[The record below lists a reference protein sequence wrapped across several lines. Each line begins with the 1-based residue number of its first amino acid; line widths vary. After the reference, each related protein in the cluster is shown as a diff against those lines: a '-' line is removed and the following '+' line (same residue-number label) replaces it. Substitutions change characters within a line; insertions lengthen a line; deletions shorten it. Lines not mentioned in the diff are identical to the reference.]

1 MDIEVGNDDD
11 VNNREMSGSPV
22 SFQPK
27 PDIFFSD
34 PIFVPTGANR
44 GYYSVMA
51 ANTTG
56 VPLKVGQVIE
66 TGASGKPNIDITN
79 DCKAS
84 ADGFSILIP
93 SKSYTREVRVSAKI
107 PYSSFSYYDMTPKQI
122 PVYIDKN
129 QTFSYE
135 RNFVSSS
142 SFDVDGYVYFER
154 TTVPVYN
161 ATTGTYTFGYPVLPV
176 GKHDFLLRATENY
189 YYQGLFN
196 AEDGACHL
204 IAEGKDTN
212 NQPCYLISDYD
223 YFTGPKVKSNFLYT
237 QHYILNT
244 LIPKLK
250 MARNSYYIKV
260 RASRLRPDFSKGAQE
275 MSIFRHESATG
286 WMNFTLTKENPLKLT
301 VYDGKYDKTSEVSVP
316 VPADVNWNMYQ
327 RVLLSY
333 HHNGMISFYINN
345 AALDHE
351 TLPYL
356 ELPEYSA
363 GSGRIT
369 FGQGFVGTMWASTPK
384 RMANSPKR
392 TGLSPEEEQTL
403 DITILKDL
411 NIGTY
416 DVVLYL
422 KTDEG
427 LVDPLALTIRKTGT
441 APEWAVDKG
450 KLRNMQICAQVLMAG
465 NIHGSYENPIQM
477 TATLEITQDLA
488 LNDTWSWVSLNVAS
502 PLASDV
508 NRLLKKGLWSNG
520 DQLKDPEAQ
529 SFYTYN
535 LGKWT
540 ALLQRRQE
548 DHLLKG
554 YNHTRGLDHADPG
567 VLIGRRPLRI
577 IRIKRILPIGQSPIG
592 RIRLIRIIRS

>member
-250 MARNSYYIKV
+250 MARNSYLYKGT
-260 RASRLRPDFSKGAQE
+260 REQAQARLQQGCPGDEHLPPRECHGLDELHAHEGEPPEAHRLRRQVRQDFGGVGTRARRRQLE
-275 MSIFRHESATG
+275 
-286 WMNFTLTKENPLKLT
+286 
-301 VYDGKYDKTSEVSVP
+301 Y
-316 VPADVNWNMYQ
+316 VPA
-327 RVLLSY
+327 RTPLLPS
-333 HHNGMISFYINN
+333 
-345 AALDHE
+345 
-351 TLPYL
+351 
-356 ELPEYSA
+356 
-363 GSGRIT
+363 
-369 FGQGFVGTMWASTPK
+369 
-384 RMANSPKR
+384 
-392 TGLSPEEEQTL
+392 
-403 DITILKDL
+403 
-411 NIGTY
+411 
-416 DVVLYL
+416 
-422 KTDEG
+422 
-427 LVDPLALTIRKTGT
+427 
-441 APEWAVDKG
+441 
-450 KLRNMQICAQVLMAG
+450 
-465 NIHGSYENPIQM
+465 
-477 TATLEITQDLA
+477 
-488 LNDTWSWVSLNVAS
+488 
-502 PLASDV
+502 
-508 NRLLKKGLWSNG
+508 
-520 DQLKDPEAQ
+520 
-529 SFYTYN
+529 
-535 LGKWT
+535 
-540 ALLQRRQE
+540 
-548 DHLLKG
+548 
-554 YNHTRGLDHADPG
+554 
-567 VLIGRRPLRI
+567 
-577 IRIKRILPIGQSPIG
+577 
-592 RIRLIRIIRS
+592 